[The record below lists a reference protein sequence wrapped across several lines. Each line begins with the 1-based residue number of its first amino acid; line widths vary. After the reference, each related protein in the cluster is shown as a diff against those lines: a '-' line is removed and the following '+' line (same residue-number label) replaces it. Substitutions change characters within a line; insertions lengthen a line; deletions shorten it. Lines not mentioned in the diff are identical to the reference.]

1 MTAHITNAISPQAAL
16 IYTMVLVAA
25 ADSEMPDREL
35 HRIGTI
41 VQTWPAFQGF
51 DAKRLTDTA
60 RECAVILQ
68 TANGLERVLSVIKA
82 NLPAHLL
89 ETAYFMACDIA
100 LNDGRLPFEE
110 MRILQKLRQNL
121 GLDRLV
127 AGALER
133 AVSARHA
140 RA

>member
-1 MTAHITNAISPQAAL
+1 MATHVNNTISPQSAL

-25 ADSEMPDREL
+25 ADNDMPDREL
-35 HRIGTI
+35 KRIGTI
-41 VQTWPAFQGF
+41 VKTWPAFHDY
-51 DAKRLTDTA
+51 DAEQLTETA
-60 RECAVILQ
+60 RECAIILQ
-68 TANGLERVLSVIKA
+68 TAHGLDRVLTLIKST
-82 NLPAHLL
+82 LPSHLL
-89 ETAYFMACDIA
+89 ETAYYMACDIA

-110 MRILQKLRQNL
+110 MRILQKLRQVL

>member
-1 MTAHITNAISPQAAL
+1 MSTQVNNRISPQSAL

-25 ADSEMPDREL
+25 ADSDMPDHEL

-41 VQTWPAFQGF
+41 VQTWPAFRDF
-51 DAKRLTDTA
+51 DAETLTDTA

-68 TANGLERVLSVIKA
+68 TADGLERILAVIKS
-82 NLPAHLL
+82 NLPANLL

-110 MRILQKLRQNL
+110 MRILQKLRSTL